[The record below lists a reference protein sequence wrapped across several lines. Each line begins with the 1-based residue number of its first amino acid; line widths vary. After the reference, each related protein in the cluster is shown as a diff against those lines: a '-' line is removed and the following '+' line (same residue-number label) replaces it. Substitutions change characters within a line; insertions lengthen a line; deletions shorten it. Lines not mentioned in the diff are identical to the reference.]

1 MKKLILSLTVA
12 LFLFIGVP
20 VSAKEKVPVYMFTKD
35 GCSACLSAQEYF
47 ADLQEEYPDLF
58 ELRDIVVFDYNW
70 GEVSDDRT
78 NLLIK
83 IYDRFGE
90 DSSRASTPTIVIG
103 DYHTLGLPSDT
114 DEVYDAIVDARDN
127 KSEDIVKGYI
137 DELELNLE
145 DLLVY
150 ETEDNTNTK
159 NDTTDGKYDTIII
172 IGIFVVLIGG
182 LAGLVIAGNKNN

>member
-47 ADLQEEYPDLF
+47 ANLQEEYPDLF

-70 GEVSDDRT
+70 GEVSEDRT

>member
-1 MKKLILSLTVA
+1 MKKLIFSLTIA
-12 LFLFIGVP
+12 LFLFMGIP

-47 ADLQEEYPDLF
+47 ANLQEEYPDLF

-70 GEVSDDRT
+70 GEVSEDRT

-114 DEVYDAIVDARDN
+114 DEVYDAIVDARNN